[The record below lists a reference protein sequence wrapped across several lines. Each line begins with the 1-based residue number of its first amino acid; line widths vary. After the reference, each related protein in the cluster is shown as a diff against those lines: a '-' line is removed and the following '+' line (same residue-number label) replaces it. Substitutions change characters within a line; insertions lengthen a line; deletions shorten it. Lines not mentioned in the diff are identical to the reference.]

1 MIANYIKIA
10 IRNIQHHKVY
20 SIINIVGLSVGMACT
35 ILILLWVQYEL
46 SFDRF
51 HKNADRIYRLATNFD
66 VGSLQGKWALSNF
79 PAGPTLQ
86 KDYPEVTN
94 VVRFREG
101 RDRVSVEYQQK
112 KFFEKYLFADNT
124 IFDVFTF
131 PLILGNPKFALSSP
145 DAVVIS
151 ENLAKKYFGQENPI
165 GKILRLENKY
175 DVKVTGVMKNLPP
188 NSHITCE
195 MLFSF
200 EYLKMQ
206 PWYKK
211 KMEHWEEGY
220 FNYTYLLLGEGYNFR
235 DLEKKFPALIQK
247 HMSDLLRTTGGK
259 IEYFLQ
265 PLRSIH
271 LHSKLL
277 EFEISP
283 NGDIAN
289 VVAFTAI
296 ALFILL
302 IACINFMYLSTARS
316 ASRTKEVGIRKV
328 VGAHRGNLLMQFLG
342 ESFLLCFVSIILA
355 LGLVELSLPIFQSLS
370 GSPLGYR
377 HVPLF
382 WLLAGLMG
390 ILLFTGFVSGCY
402 PSLFLSAFKPIRILS
417 GLFKMKGA
425 GYRFRNILV
434 VIQFIIS
441 ITLIIGTG
449 IAFEQ
454 IHYMKNK
461 PLGFDKDHILTTRI
475 IGESLRR
482 SLELFKKELKRHSG
496 IVNVAAASHIP
507 SLKTYVNAYRPE
519 GFTTKELQPMGVMSI
534 DRDFINTIGVD
545 IIVGRNF
552 SSEIT
557 TDPNNAI
564 LINETAAKK
573 FGWED
578 AVGKKIMNLVDED
591 DSELVI
597 TKTVIG
603 VVRDFHMEALHN
615 KIVPLYIHNNP
626 DSFGYLTIK
635 LRKGNIPQTM
645 EFIKRIWK
653 EYDPAHPFEF
663 TFLDEVFDRQYKA
676 EDKLSTVFFYFTLIS
691 ILVACLGLFGL
702 SAFTAERR
710 TKEIGIRKALGAS
723 VSGIILMLSKEFTKW
738 VLAAN
743 IIAWPIAY
751 YAMNRW
757 LQNFAYRVNISLGI
771 FILAALLAFI
781 IALLTVGYQAVKS
794 ARANPINSLRYE

>member
-1 MIANYIKIA
+1 
-10 IRNIQHHKVY
+10 
-20 SIINIVGLSVGMACT
+20 
-35 ILILLWVQYEL
+35 
-46 SFDRF
+46 
-51 HKNADRIYRLATNFD
+51 
-66 VGSLQGKWALSNF
+66 
-79 PAGPTLQ
+79 
-86 KDYPEVTN
+86 
-94 VVRFREG
+94 
-101 RDRVSVEYQQK
+101 
-112 KFFEKYLFADNT
+112 
-124 IFDVFTF
+124 
-131 PLILGNPKFALSSP
+131 
-145 DAVVIS
+145 
-151 ENLAKKYFGQENPI
+151 
-165 GKILRLENKY
+165 
-175 DVKVTGVMKNLPP
+175 
-188 NSHITCE
+188 
-195 MLFSF
+195 
-200 EYLKMQ
+200 
-206 PWYKK
+206 
-211 KMEHWEEGY
+211 
-220 FNYTYLLLGEGYNFR
+220 
-235 DLEKKFPALIQK
+235 
-247 HMSDLLRTTGGK
+247 
-259 IEYFLQ
+259 
-265 PLRSIH
+265 
-271 LHSKLL
+271 
-277 EFEISP
+277 
-283 NGDIAN
+283 
-289 VVAFTAI
+289 
-296 ALFILL
+296 
-302 IACINFMYLSTARS
+302 
-316 ASRTKEVGIRKV
+316 
-328 VGAHRGNLLMQFLG
+328 MQFLG

-653 EYDPAHPFEF
+653 EYDPAHPI
-663 TFLDEVFDRQYKA
+663 FL
-676 EDKLSTVFFYFTLIS
+676 FYTDIDP
-691 ILVACLGLFGL
+691 CCLFGIVWTFSL
-702 SAFTAERR
+702 YC
-710 TKEIGIRKALGAS
+710 RK
-723 VSGIILMLSKEFTKW
+723 T
-738 VLAAN
+738 
-743 IIAWPIAY
+743 Y
-751 YAMNRW
+751 
-757 LQNFAYRVNISLGI
+757 
-771 FILAALLAFI
+771 
-781 IALLTVGYQAVKS
+781 
-794 ARANPINSLRYE
+794 

>member
-1 MIANYIKIA
+1 MFSNYFKIA
-10 IRNIQHHKVY
+10 IRNILRHKVY
-20 SIINIVGLSVGMACT
+20 SIINIVGLSAGMACT
-35 ILILLWVQYEL
+35 ILILLWVNYEL

-51 HKNADRIYRLATNFD
+51 HKNAYRIYRLATNFD
-66 VGSLQGKWALSNF
+66 VGSFQGKWASSNF

-86 KDYPEVTN
+86 KDYPEVTKA
-94 VVRFREG
+94 VRLREG

-112 KFFEKYLFADNT
+112 KFFEKFLFADST

-131 PLILGNPKFALSSP
+131 PLIRGDSRSALASP
-145 DAVVIS
+145 EAVVIS

-188 NSHITCE
+188 NSHITCD

-271 LHSKLL
+271 LHSKL

-289 VVAFTAI
+289 VVAFAAI

-302 IACINFMYLSTARS
+302 IACINFMNLSTARS

-328 VGAHRGNLLMQFLG
+328 VGAHRRHLFMQFLG

-355 LGLVELSLPIFQSLS
+355 LGLVELSLPTFQSLS
-370 GSPLGYR
+370 GSLLGYG
-377 HVPLF
+377 HVTLF
-382 WLLAGLMG
+382 WLLTGLMG

-402 PSLFLSAFKPIRILS
+402 PSIFLSAFKPVQILN
-417 GLFKMKGA
+417 GLFKMNGTS
-425 GYRFRNILV
+425 YRFRNILV

-441 ITLIIGTG
+441 TTLIIGTG
-449 IAFEQ
+449 IAFGQ

-461 PLGFDKDHILTTRI
+461 PLGFNQDQILAMRI
-475 IGESLRR
+475 IDRSLHR
-482 SLELFKKELKRHSG
+482 SLEPFKKELKRHSG
-496 IVNVAAASHIP
+496 IVNVAASSHIP
-507 SLKTYVNAYRPE
+507 SLKTYLNAYRPE

-534 DRDFINTIGVD
+534 DHDFVNTIGVD
-545 IIVGRNF
+545 IIAGRNF

-557 TDPNNAI
+557 TDPKDAI

-578 AVGKKIMNLVDED
+578 PVGKKIMNLD
-591 DSELVI
+591 DDGEVII
-597 TKTVIG
+597 TKTIIG

-635 LRKGNIPQTM
+635 FRKGNIPQTM
-645 EFIKRIWK
+645 EFIKRIWRK
-653 EYDPAHPFEF
+653 YDAAHPFEY
-663 TFLDEVFDRQYKA
+663 TFLDEAFDRQYKR
-676 EDKLSTVFFYFTLIS
+676 EDKLSTVFFCFTLIS
-691 ILVACLGLFGL
+691 IFVACLGLFGL
-702 SAFTAERR
+702 ASFSAEKR

-723 VSGIILMLSKEFTKW
+723 ISGIMLMLSKELTKW

-781 IALLTVGYQAVKS
+781 IALLTVGYQAIKT
-794 ARANPINSLRYE
+794 ARANPVKALRYE